1 MNQPII
7 QIKDLYKSYPS
18 KNGLAVAL
26 EHINLDI
33 YPGEIFGIIGMSGAG
48 KSLSLIHI

>member
-18 KNGLAVAL
+18 KSGPAVAL

-33 YPGEIFGIIGMSGAG
+33 YPG
-48 KSLSLIHI
+48 